1 MPETSIVIKAEDRY
15 SEAINKMAANTKRFN
30 KDVETLEDGL
40 LKLSKNK
47 ATLRMDLSQAQKELK
62 AAEKQ
67 FAKTGAEADGLALQL
82 KQANY
87 DNIKRNLDSVTK
99 AARDTEHQIRKMN
112 EETQEIRAV
121 SGSGGIGAGIKNSLN

>member
-67 FAKTGAEADGLALQL
+67 FAIMIISSAIWILLR
-82 KQANY
+82 
-87 DNIKRNLDSVTK
+87 KRP
-99 AARDTEHQIRKMN
+99 
-112 EETQEIRAV
+112 EIQNTRYE
-121 SGSGGIGAGIKNSLN
+121 K